1 MTVWGDVCTNSPT
14 VSRMFHAAPPPHQS
28 RLRRASFP
36 GGEAFVPCLRVA
48 VLPERPGKAPK
59 NLPHRGRGTAR
70 RRWMRGGTA
79 FSIVGTTGAEVE
91 RSPICH
97 SERTGSEPRNLPK
110 WQVLLCGGTFL
121 LRRRFLHSAC
131 AAVGMTY
138 GGTCLV
144 FIGNNSVLK
153 RGGTAHRPF
162 PTVSLVG
169 GTVQHHGLYS
179 QRPFCTVLWGR
190 RVFET
195 GTKLKN
201 GTKMW
206 AVVGDWSIRP

>member
-131 AAVGMTY
+131 ATVGMTY
-138 GGTCLV
+138 GGTFPV

-153 RGGTAHRPF
+153 RAERHIGRSLRVRCLVAPF
-162 PTVSLVG
+162 NPTGCIRNV
-169 GTVQHHGLYS
+169 
-179 QRPFCTVLWGR
+179 PFVPCFWGA
-190 RVFET
+190 T
-195 GTKLKN
+195 CL
-201 GTKMW
+201 
-206 AVVGDWSIRP
+206 